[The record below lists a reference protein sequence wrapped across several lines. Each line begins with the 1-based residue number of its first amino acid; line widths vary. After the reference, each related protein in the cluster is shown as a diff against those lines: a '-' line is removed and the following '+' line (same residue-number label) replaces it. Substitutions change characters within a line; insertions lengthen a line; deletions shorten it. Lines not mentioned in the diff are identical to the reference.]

1 MPIKDFTEKNIRNK
15 IKSKISPEVK
25 KRRSKHEKGKIY
37 LDGKMVAI
45 VKIPNAHNR
54 KIKHSKSKYI
64 AVDLKLTDDQ
74 FNDLINCPLSGKEY
88 YKILAEIGL

>member
-1 MPIKDFTEKNIRNK
+1 
-15 IKSKISPEVK
+15 
-25 KRRSKHEKGKIY
+25 
-37 LDGKMVAI
+37 MVAI

-54 KIKHSKSKYI
+54 KMKHSISKYI

-74 FNDLINCPLSGKEY
+74 FNDLIDCPLLGKEY